1 MRKSLV
7 SIYSKVFVVL
17 LSLLIASSVFAESG
31 PMTHKP
37 KGDNQPTK
45 VDQMRDLM
53 PDLIVSEISE
63 DSAGNIIVKIKN
75 IGKSG
80 IKASEY
86 ERSSNQAFIELTID
100 GKSTKNMLATVDP
113 QRALTHPN
121 REINW
126 NTGQKVWQDPADR
139 KTKVIVRID
148 PSNQIQEKDKNN
160 NESRKLF
167 SRFIPVKS
175 ELIVKRIY
183 RCGPNI
189 SFCMEFENKGNKE
202 FKGNFAFDVDVIQF
216 GVELGSIVKG
226 HDIMLRNRQGIVVAQ
241 ISGAGFYSC
250 RNVVITANTTY
261 SPTGVLCNF
270 GPAVFSITP
279 DIPEEGFDV
288 LIRLLIN
295 EEGQSEKRPRFNFH
309 ITK

>member
-1 MRKSLV
+1 MQQNYVCFYVKSLLT
-7 SIYSKVFVVL
+7 L
-17 LSLLIASSVFAESG
+17 LFLFIGSLVFAESG
-31 PMTHKP
+31 PLTHKP
-37 KGDNQPTK
+37 KGDAPPSK
-45 VDQMRDLM
+45 VDQMRELL

-121 REINW
+121 REVYW
-126 NTGQKVWQDPADR
+126 NTGQKVWQDPADL
-139 KTKVIVRID
+139 KTEVIVRID
-148 PSNQIQEKDKNN
+148 PSNQIKEKDKNN
-160 NESRKLF
+160 NELKKLF

-175 ELIVKRIY
+175 DLIVKRIY

-202 FKGNFAFDVDVIQF
+202 FRGSFVFNVDIFQF
-216 GVELGSIVKG
+216 GVDLGSIVKG
-226 HDIMLRNRQGIVVAQ
+226 HNIMLHNRQGIVVAQ
-241 ISGAGFYSC
+241 ISGGGSYSC
-250 RNVVITANTTY
+250 RNVVIPANTTFL
-261 SPTGVLCNF
+261 PTGVLCSF
-270 GPAVFSITP
+270 ERIFSITP

-288 LIRLLIN
+288 QIRLLIN
-295 EEGQSEKRPRFNFH
+295 EEGKPEKHSRFNFH

>member
-1 MRKSLV
+1 MQKNLT
-7 SIYSKVFVVL
+7 SIYLRVFVVL
-17 LSLLIASSVFAESG
+17 LSLLIASSVFSESG

-45 VDQMRDLM
+45 VDQIRDLM

-113 QRALTHPN
+113 QRVLTHPH
-121 REINW
+121 RELYW
-126 NTGQKVWQDPADR
+126 NTGQKVWQDPADL
-139 KTKVIVRID
+139 KTEVIVRID
-148 PSNQIQEKDKNN
+148 PYNQIQEKDKNN
-160 NESRKLF
+160 NELRKLF

-175 ELIVKRIY
+175 DLVVKRIY
-183 RCGPNI
+183 RCGLNI
-189 SFCMEFENKGNKE
+189 SFCIEFENKGNKE
-202 FKGNFAFDVDVIQF
+202 FRGSFGFNVDVLKS
-216 GVELGSIVKG
+216 GVNLGSIVKG
-226 HDIMLRNRQGIVVAQ
+226 HNIMLRNRDGIVVAQ
-241 ISGAGFYSC
+241 ISGEGSYSC
-250 RNVVITANTTY
+250 RNVVIPANNTY
-261 SPTGVLCNF
+261 SPTLVLCSF
-270 GPAVFSITP
+270 ERIFSITP

-288 LIRLLIN
+288 QIRLLIN
-295 EEGQSEKRPRFNFH
+295 EEGKPEKRSSFNFH

>member
-1 MRKSLV
+1 MRKSLI

-80 IKASEY
+80 IKALEY

-139 KTKVIVRID
+139 KTEVIVRID

-216 GVELGSIVKG
+216 GVEVGSIVKG
-226 HDIMLRNRQGIVVAQ
+226 RNVMLRNSQGVIVAQ
-241 ISGAGFYSC
+241 ISGSETQYNC
-250 RNVVITANTTY
+250 RNVVIPANTTF
-261 SPTGVLCNF
+261 SPTVLLCSF
-270 GPAVFSITP
+270 ERIFAITP